1 MAGVRAPKQWS
12 LTKDETITSFES
24 WRQNLLYTLSLDNI
38 FAKFLEQ
45 GVVWQK
51 KTADCPTR
59 GFSDDSSDVPAS
71 SRLTAAQKTVQL
83 ELMLGQ
89 IANFCPII
97 ARNSIVKNST
107 SLQQIWQS
115 IRLHFG
121 CQSSG
126 SHLLDFAAIQLQ
138 PDERP
143 EDLFQRLMA
152 FAEDNLLK
160 SDHDVTHHGCLP
172 SSDEDMSP
180 SLENFIVLHWLSLL
194 HPRLP
199 ALVKQRY
206 GPELRIRTLASLKPE
221 ISQSIDSLLAELQS
235 GEHAQVLRSA
245 IAGFQQVR
253 PRSQL
258 AGSASAGRPAAVPGG
273 GRPAPAAGRSA
284 PALGGGQPGDL
295 SGSGRRGGGS
305 QRSVRTCALCV
316 AAGRP
321 GADSHFLSRCRFLPI
336 DDRRFMAGVRL
347 IAGCD
352 DFCEDLDS
360 EGASR
365 LSQADSDN
373 QVCVAS
379 GDEVSA
385 YSEPE
390 MGNCTIPEP
399 SSTAVIDYVH
409 SSAVN
414 EGNDRVLDNVN
425 DSYVPARRVQ
435 PEPSPFLPVH
445 CGSVPLRLTL
455 DSGAEINL
463 IRDTVAVL
471 VGAPISKTTQNAFQA
486 DGDSKLHVIGETT
499 LILHRGSLEMTLQAL
514 VVRDLDVEVLAGTPF
529 MSRNDVSVRPADG
542 SVSIRGD
549 VIFLY
554 RARSN
559 VSNRPSPRPA
569 SCLIRSPS
577 RSVPLWPGDFIEL
590 EVADIDRDV
599 TVSVEPWVSSP
610 VQDLG
615 SGPWPSP
622 AVTAVVDGKIRVP
635 NNTDSPLRLQ
645 KNSFLQTIFCIV
657 TTRDRQGAG
666 LLSGTSTVFAG
677 HFCHS
682 GVH

>member
-24 WRQNLLYTLSLDNI
+24 WRQNLLYTLSLDSI

-59 GFSDDSSDVPAS
+59 GFSDDSSNVPAS

-121 CQSSG
+121 FQSSG

-138 PDERP
+138 SDERP

-160 SDHDVTHHGCLP
+160 SDHDVTHHGLLP

-206 GPELRIRTLASLKPE
+206 GPELRTRTLASLKPE

-245 IAGFQQVR
+245 IASFQQVR
-253 PRSQL
+253 PRNQL
-258 AGSASAGRPAAVPGG
+258 AGSASAGRPAAVPAG

-284 PALGGGQPGDL
+284 PALGGGRSGSADL
-295 SGSGRRGGGS
+295 SGSERRGGRG
-305 QRSVRTCALCV
+305 QRSRACALCV

-336 DDRRFMAGVRL
+336 EDRRFMAGVRL

-352 DFCEDLDS
+352 DLCEDLDS

-365 LSQADSDN
+365 LSQTDSDN
-373 QVCVAS
+373 Q
-379 GDEVSA
+379 
-385 YSEPE
+385 
-390 MGNCTIPEP
+390 
-399 SSTAVIDYVH
+399 
-409 SSAVN
+409 
-414 EGNDRVLDNVN
+414 
-425 DSYVPARRVQ
+425 
-435 PEPSPFLPVH
+435 
-445 CGSVPLRLTL
+445 
-455 DSGAEINL
+455 
-463 IRDTVAVL
+463 
-471 VGAPISKTTQNAFQA
+471 
-486 DGDSKLHVIGETT
+486 
-499 LILHRGSLEMTLQAL
+499 
-514 VVRDLDVEVLAGTPF
+514 
-529 MSRNDVSVRPADG
+529 
-542 SVSIRGD
+542 
-549 VIFLY
+549 
-554 RARSN
+554 
-559 VSNRPSPRPA
+559 
-569 SCLIRSPS
+569 
-577 RSVPLWPGDFIEL
+577 
-590 EVADIDRDV
+590 
-599 TVSVEPWVSSP
+599 
-610 VQDLG
+610 
-615 SGPWPSP
+615 
-622 AVTAVVDGKIRVP
+622 
-635 NNTDSPLRLQ
+635 
-645 KNSFLQTIFCIV
+645 
-657 TTRDRQGAG
+657 
-666 LLSGTSTVFAG
+666 
-677 HFCHS
+677 
-682 GVH
+682 